1 MYETL
6 SSIAQTWGLVLF
18 VIAFGLVLY
27 YALSP
32 RNKADFDEASRI
44 PLGDDE
50 IEAKETGHGRS

>member
-18 VIAFGLVLY
+18 VVAFALVLI

-32 RNKADFDEASRI
+32 RNKKTFDEAGKI
-44 PLGDDE
+44 PLNEGDD
-50 IEAKETGHGRS
+50 